1 MYLQRAAACPAAQD
15 APPLRCR
22 HPSVCRPRIALLLP
36 PQAVTFLR
44 RIKEVVEDPRRLLL
58 GV

>member
-1 MYLQRAAACPAAQD
+1 VHTCTHTHTSCTL
-15 APPLRCR
+15 PL
-22 HPSVCRPRIALLLP
+22 
-36 PQAVTFLR
+36 QAVTFLR